1 MLKCFKA
8 FCYSML
14 IALLILASCK
24 SSSNA
29 GSEKHR
35 AAEFRKYEKEQKK
48 KRKARK
54 KAFKRHRKNQS
65 KPMRKQMKKDLKKL
79 RRDRKRNSRKYG

>member
-1 MLKCFKA
+1 MPKFLKAC
-8 FCYSML
+8 CYSML
-14 IALLILASCK
+14 LALILLISCK

-29 GSEKHR
+29 SFEKHR
-35 AAEFRKYEKEQKK
+35 AAEFKKYEREQKK
-48 KRKARK
+48 KRKATK